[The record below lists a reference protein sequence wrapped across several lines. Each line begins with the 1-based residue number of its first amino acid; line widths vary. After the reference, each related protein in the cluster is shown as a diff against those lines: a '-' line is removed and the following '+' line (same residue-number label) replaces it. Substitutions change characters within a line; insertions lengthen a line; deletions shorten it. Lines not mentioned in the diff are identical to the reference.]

1 MVSPKV
7 RCAHFWP
14 HVLNAVWSKQ
24 SFPIPGAGVVVFRK
38 GQTLHE
44 AALQLLFP
52 KRFPQIL
59 SVLNLFMS
67 SDMNSM
73 LSVRT

>member
-7 RCAHFWP
+7 HCAHFWR
-14 HVLNAVWSKQ
+14 VLNAVWSKQ
-24 SFPIPGAGVVVFRK
+24 SFPGAGVVVFRE
-38 GQTLHE
+38 GQTLRE

-67 SDMNSM
+67 SDVNSM